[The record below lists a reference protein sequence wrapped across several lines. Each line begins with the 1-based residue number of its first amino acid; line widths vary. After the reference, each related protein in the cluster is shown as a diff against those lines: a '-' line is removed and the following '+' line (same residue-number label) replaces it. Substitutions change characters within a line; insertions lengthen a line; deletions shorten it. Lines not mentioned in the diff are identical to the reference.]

1 MLSYITQ
8 DQIFN
13 LPQTMASLEES
24 FDREILQ
31 KMSKPELFAL
41 KLTSKYLEKMMLTEA
56 TLPFFEFHS
65 YTKDF

>member
-1 MLSYITQ
+1 
-8 DQIFN
+8 
-13 LPQTMASLEES
+13 MASLEES